1 MKDPDELPDV
11 QDPTGE
17 SEVAEK
23 VPVLPDA
30 VAAAATM
37 RVLAP
42 AVAFSDADDKL
53 RALTEFWDF
62 NGEAE

>member
-1 MKDPDELPDV
+1 VKDPDEPPDV